1 LVPADDTASE
11 AAGRNGDTGERQ
23 DCKGGNADGTKVT
36 TPIAKVTTPIDPLR
50 LIPDSARRTRSSA
63 RRRLDFSDR
72 KLLQLSSFKGKP
84 ELTDENVSET
94 AGNGNRDLDGVAGR
108 GGKAKKVLNFEGVCN
123 YPGVDFTLV

>member
-1 LVPADDTASE
+1 MVPADDTASE

-36 TPIAKVTTPIDPLR
+36 TPIDPLR
-50 LIPDSARRTRSSA
+50 LIPDSAHRTRSSA

-84 ELTDENVSET
+84 ELTDENFSET

-108 GGKAKKVLNFEGVCN
+108 GGKAKKVLNFDGVCN

>member
-1 LVPADDTASE
+1 LVPVDDTARE

-36 TPIAKVTTPIDPLR
+36 TPIDPLR
-50 LIPDSARRTRSSA
+50 LIPDSAHRTRSSA

-84 ELTDENVSET
+84 ELTDENVSQT
-94 AGNGNRDLDGVAGR
+94 AGNGDRDLDGVAGR

-123 YPGVDFTLV
+123 NPGVDFTLV

>member
-11 AAGRNGDTGERQ
+11 AAGGNGDTGERQ

-36 TPIAKVTTPIDPLR
+36 TPIDPLR
-50 LIPDSARRTRSSA
+50 LIPDSAHRTRSSA

-84 ELTDENVSET
+84 ELTDENVPET
-94 AGNGNRDLDGVAGR
+94 AGNGDKDLDGVVGR
-108 GGKAKKVLNFEGVCN
+108 GGKAKKVLNFDGVCN